1 MNQLIYWKYNLEMI
15 YFGKRILLI
24 FLCLGCAWTAQKT
37 VAQSLERV
45 VVGESS
51 DADKLN
57 PLTNFSATG
66 SYINEYLFFS
76 LLRTDKSTGKF
87 VPLLALEL
95 PEISA
100 DELSYTYQLNSQ
112 ARFNNGKKIT
122 AADVIFSLKMAKNPL
137 VDNSQKSIHY
147 SAIRMAEANGDQE
160 VTLHLAHKSPQG
172 LRITSDFA
180 ILAQSFFDPDESL
193 ADLSFEGLASP
204 NSLPPE
210 QLAALK
216 VVSERINGFGNS
228 MESFNSDAISGPYLL
243 NAWDRG
249 QKIELVANKKF
260 WGRKGGD
267 DNMFFAQNV
276 GVIEFR
282 IIGNEAGIRSSIFQ
296 AGVDVYTS
304 VPPDLYFELS
314 DIPRLRDVWVFHSPP
329 QNSYEYVGMNM
340 RGKERGRSAALSEV
354 KVRSALAHLLDV
366 EGLLDRVRYGLGERI
381 AAEYPSYRPEF
392 RNTELS
398 LVPFDPAKAK
408 ALLKEAGWEDTDGN
422 GFLDKVIDGERTEL
436 VLECIYNRNRA
447 TRKVIAE
454 ELQKRAQQAGIL
466 VSVSELAWPV
476 YLDRLKKGDFDLAI
490 GAWVSD
496 PNEDSY
502 AQIWH
507 SKNWGSGSNFIGFG
521 DTESD
526 ALVEAYDGTVDP
538 DNRKSISMQI
548 QRKMYEQQPYIFLWA
563 NTHCIVVQKTQ
574 QKAPI
579 YNYRPGFWIGEW
591 E

>member
-1 MNQLIYWKYNLEMI
+1 MI
-15 YFGKRILLI
+15 YCGKRVFLTI
-24 FLCLGCAWTAQKT
+24 LCLSCFWMSQNTR
-37 VAQSLERV
+37 AQSLERV

-76 LLRTDKSTGKF
+76 LLRTDKATGDF
-87 VPLLALEL
+87 VPLLAYEL
-95 PEISA
+95 PEIST
-100 DELSYTYQLNSQ
+100 DELSYTYRINSL

-122 AADVIFSLKMAKNPL
+122 ADDVIFSLKMAKNPF
-137 VDNSQKSIHY
+137 VNNSQKSIHY
-147 SAIRMAEANGDQE
+147 SSIQDAEAIDDLE
-160 VTLHLAHKSPQG
+160 VVIRLAHRSPQG

-180 ILAQSFFDPDESL
+180 ILAKDFFDPDESL
-193 ADLSFEGLASP
+193 DDLSFAGLGDP
-204 NSLPPE
+204 KLLPPD

-228 MESFNSDAISGPYLL
+228 MESFNGDAISGPYLL
-243 NAWDRG
+243 QSWKRG
-249 QKIELVANKKF
+249 EKIELIMNKKF

-267 DNMFFAQNV
+267 DNMFFSQNV

-282 IIGNEAGIRSSIFQ
+282 IIGDEAGVRSSIFQ

-340 RGKERGRSAALSEV
+340 RGKERGRSVVLGDV
-354 KVRSALAHLLDV
+354 KVRTALAHLLDV

-392 RNTELS
+392 QNKDLP
-398 LVPFDPAKAK
+398 LIKFDPAKGK

-422 GFLDKVIDGERTEL
+422 GFLDKVIDGERTEM
-436 VLECIYNRNRA
+436 VLECIYNQNRA
-447 TRKVIAE
+447 SRKVIAE
-454 ELQKRAQQAGIL
+454 ALQNRAREAGIL
-466 VSVSELAWPV
+466 ISNSELAWTD
-476 YLDRLKKGDFDLAI
+476 YLGRLKKGDFDLAV

-507 SKNWGSGSNFIGFG
+507 SKNWGNGSNFIGFG
-521 DTESD
+521 DRESD
-526 ALVEAYDGTVDP
+526 ALVEAYDGTVDSE
-538 DNRKSISMQI
+538 NRKSISMQI
-548 QRKMYEQQPYIFLWA
+548 QRKMHELQPYIFLWA

-574 QKAPI
+574 AKAPI

-591 E
+591 K